1 MASRTILFVEDDSFV
16 LTMYRSRLEAA
27 GFQVEAA
34 ADGLAAIDALPRIRP
49 DLVVL
54 DLMLPKLHGL
64 EVLKFIRSDV
74 NLKATPVVIL
84 SNAYMEGLAAKAMEA
99 GAQAGILKTQCIP
112 PNCLRSF
119 GIRSGV
125 AHRKRGTQPMLVS
138 RFRRG
143 RTLRKRYPKRLLV
156 KARGPNC

>member
-16 LTMYRSRLEAA
+16 LTMYRSRLQTA

-34 ADGLAAIDALPRIRP
+34 GDGLAAIAMLPRIRP

-74 NLKATPVVIL
+74 NLKGTPVVVL
-84 SNAYMEGLAAKAMEA
+84 SNAYMEGLATKAMEA
-99 GAQAGILKTQCIP
+99 GANAGILKTQCTPAI
-112 PNCLRSF
+112 LD
-119 GIRSGV
+119 
-125 AHRKRGTQPMLVS
+125 RKSV
-138 RFRRG
+138 
-143 RTLRKRYPKRLLV
+143 V
-156 KARGPNC
+156 